1 MIGTG
6 GASGWPLA
14 DCRCASCMLA
24 RTAGLHR
31 APGRIRIDDTIEVI
45 AGQRIV
51 EGTGFPS
58 GPAHRIVAVPGGWDV
73 TGPDGARLLLAAGP
87 GQLPAPPPGTPPFD
101 IALLDLLASPAELGR
116 LRATGLVRQQT
127 AVAALYTD
135 HRIPSEREM
144 ARRCDFWGATAASD
158 GQLIGGVTAARAQPR
173 PHRTLII
180 GGARSGKS
188 TEAELRLSGEPA
200 VAYLAAGPWQ
210 SWAGTDGQPDS
221 EWAARVAI
229 HQARRPAWWR
239 TVETLDVA
247 GVLRRET
254 GAVLIDGIGT
264 WLAGVMDE
272 AGLWEAGP
280 AAPDPAGQPAPPGQ
294 RRAPPGRPVP
304 PDESGAAAAV
314 VQARIGDLI
323 DAWRQTR
330 ALVVAVTDQVGSGL
344 VPAYRAGRVFRD
356 QLGWL
361 NQRIAAESELNLLVV
376 AGRAMTLPGLAPTI
390 INTAFG
396 PRTARDRSR
405 KLLSSKRQL

>member
-24 RTAGLHR
+24 RTARLHR

-45 AGQRIV
+45 AGQHIV
-51 EGTGFPS
+51 EGTGFQS

-87 GQLPAPPPGTPPFD
+87 GQLPAPPPGTQPFD

-116 LRATGLVRQQT
+116 LRATGLVRQHT

-135 HRIPSEREM
+135 HRVPTEREM
-144 ARRCDFWGATAASD
+144 ARRCDFWGATAVSD
-158 GQLIGGVTAARAQPR
+158 GQLIGGVTPARVQPR

-188 TEAELRLSGEPA
+188 TEAELQLSGEPA
-200 VAYLAAGPWQ
+200 VTYLAASPWQ
-210 SWAGTDGQPDS
+210 SWTGTDSQPDA
-221 EWAARVAI
+221 EWAARIAV
-229 HQARRPAWWR
+229 HRARRPAWWR
-239 TVETLDVA
+239 TVETLDVP
-247 GVLRRET
+247 GVLRREA

-272 AGLWEAGP
+272 AGLWQAEEARPDPEQGSRPQDEPAGP
-280 AAPDPAGQPAPPGQ
+280 AAI
-294 RRAPPGRPVP
+294 
-304 PDESGAAAAV
+304 
-314 VQARIGDLI
+314 VQARIDELI

-344 VPAYRAGRVFRD
+344 VPPYRAGRVFRD

-361 NQRIAAESELNLLVV
+361 NQRIAAESEQNLLVV
-376 AGRAMTLPGLAPTI
+376 AGRVVTLSA
-390 INTAFG
+390 
-396 PRTARDRSR
+396 
-405 KLLSSKRQL
+405 

>member
-1 MIGTG
+1 
-6 GASGWPLA
+6 
-14 DCRCASCMLA
+14 MLA

-45 AGQRIV
+45 AGQHIV
-51 EGTGFPS
+51 EGTGYPS
-58 GPAHRIVAVPGGWDV
+58 GPAHRIVAVPGGWDM

-87 GQLPAPPPGTPPFD
+87 GQLPAPPPGTQPFD

-116 LRATGLVRQQT
+116 LRATGLVRQHT

-135 HRIPSEREM
+135 HRVPTEREM

-158 GQLIGGVTAARAQPR
+158 GQLIGGVTPARVQPR
-173 PHRTLII
+173 PHRTLIV

-188 TEAELRLSGEPA
+188 TEAELRLAGEPA

-210 SWAGTDGQPDS
+210 SWTATDGQPDS
-221 EWAARVAI
+221 EWAARVAF
-229 HQARRPAWWR
+229 HRARRPAWWR

-272 AGLWEAGP
+272 AGCWQTDTAEPWP
-280 AAPDPAGQPAPPGQ
+280 AATPAPPDQ
-294 RRAPPGRPVP
+294 PGSSA
-304 PDESGAAAAV
+304 DQTGSAV
-314 VQARIGDLI
+314 TVQARVGELV
-323 DAWRQTR
+323 DAWRQTE

-344 VPAYRAGRVFRD
+344 VPPYPAGRVFRD

-361 NQRIAAESELNLLVV
+361 NQRIAAESELNLQVM
-376 AGRAMTLPGLAPTI
+376 AGRVTTLPA
-390 INTAFG
+390 
-396 PRTARDRSR
+396 
-405 KLLSSKRQL
+405 

>member
-31 APGRIRIDDTIEVI
+31 APGRIRIDDTLEVI
-45 AGQRIV
+45 AGQHIV
-51 EGTGFPS
+51 EGTGYPS
-58 GPAHRIVAVPGGWDV
+58 GPAHRIVAVPGGWDM

-87 GQLPAPPPGTPPFD
+87 GQLPAPPPGTQPFD

-116 LRATGLVRQQT
+116 LRATGLVRQHT

-135 HRIPSEREM
+135 HRVPTEREM

-158 GQLIGGVTAARAQPR
+158 GQLIGGVTPARVQPR
-173 PHRTLII
+173 PHRTLIV

-188 TEAELRLSGEPA
+188 TEAELRLAGEPA

-210 SWAGTDGQPDS
+210 SWTGTDGQPDS
-221 EWAARVAI
+221 EWAARVAF
-229 HQARRPAWWR
+229 HRARRPAWWR

-272 AGLWEAGP
+272 AGLWDAAAAG
-280 AAPDPAGQPAPPGQ
+280 PDPADQPVPPDQ
-294 RRAPPGRPVP
+294 SVPPDQPVPLRRPLP
-304 PDESGAAAAV
+304 PDESGGPAAI

-344 VPAYRAGRVFRD
+344 VPTYRAGRVFRD

-376 AGRAMTLPGLAPTI
+376 AGRPMTSPG
-390 INTAFG
+390 
-396 PRTARDRSR
+396 
-405 KLLSSKRQL
+405 